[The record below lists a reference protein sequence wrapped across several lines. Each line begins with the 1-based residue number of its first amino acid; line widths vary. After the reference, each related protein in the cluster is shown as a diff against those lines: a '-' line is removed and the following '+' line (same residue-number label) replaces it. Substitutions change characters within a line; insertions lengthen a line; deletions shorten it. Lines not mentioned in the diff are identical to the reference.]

1 MFVDIVNKIKS
12 ILMPLMRQEV
22 LFYFFLAVLMLPNV
36 LLAITESL
44 SPLERICSIV
54 FPLGCYY
61 MITTFTRRLG
71 WSIWLLC
78 PISLLAGVQVVLLYI
93 YGKSVIASDMFLNLV
108 TTDVNESA
116 ELLSNL
122 LLILSIVVLLYITP
136 FIIATFY
143 LVRKQKLN
151 KAFLRKNRY
160 VATFFALLGVIL
172 LGICYV
178 SIDSFSLKTGVYPIN
193 ACYNMVN
200 AVSRHDM
207 LKKYTKTSR
216 DFVYKASSSHSAQQR
231 EIYIVVIGETSRACN
246 WELIGYNR
254 ATNPKLK
261 TIDDLFIFDKVLTE
275 ANITH
280 KSVPMLL
287 SSASAENYNIIYNQK
302 SIITAFKEAGFN
314 TAFFSTQAHTKTLT
328 DYFAKEADEY
338 EYIRDRYSV
347 YGSDP
352 YDSDLVE
359 CARRVIKN
367 GSQKQLIILHTYGS
381 HFNYASRYPQD
392 MAYFKPDFPISPQK
406 ENLLQLLNAYDNTIR
421 YTDSI
426 LYSIILMLNNI
437 EDAHTSL
444 IYVSDHG
451 EDIFDKDGDVIFH
464 SSTMPSYYQL
474 HVPMLVWL
482 SEGYKTSYPQVE
494 TSLRANLHSNIS
506 SSASFFHSILN
517 IAGVETIHR
526 DDTYSFAS
534 KSYIERQRLYLDD
547 YYNGV
552 PLMSIDMRDNDFA
565 MLSSFN

>member
-1 MFVDIVNKIKS
+1 MFADIVNKLKS
-12 ILMPLMRQEV
+12 TLKALMRQEV
-22 LFYFFLAVLMLPNV
+22 LFYFFLVVLMLPNV

-61 MITTFTRRLG
+61 LITTFTRRLG

-78 PISLLAGVQVVLLYI
+78 PMSLLAGVQVVLLYI
-93 YGKSVIASDMFLNLV
+93 YGRSVIASDMFLNLV

-122 LLILSIVVLLYITP
+122 RLILSIVVSLYVAP
-136 FIIATFY
+136 FVIATFF

-151 KAFLRKNRY
+151 KVFLRKNRY
-160 VATFFALLGVIL
+160 VATFFAILGAIL

-193 ACYNMVN
+193 ACYNMAN

-207 LKKYTKTSR
+207 LKKYPNTSQN
-216 DFVYKASSSHSAQQR
+216 FVYKASSSHSAQQR

-246 WELIGYNR
+246 WELIGYHR

-261 TIDDLFIFDKVLTE
+261 TVDDLFIFDKVLTE

-314 TAFFSTQAHTKTLT
+314 TAFFSTQAHTETLT

-338 EYIRDRYSV
+338 EYIRDRYAV

-359 CARRVIKN
+359 CAHRVIKN
-367 GSQKQLIILHTYGS
+367 GAQKQLIILHTYGS
-381 HFNYASRYPQD
+381 HFNYISRYPKD
-392 MAYFKPDFPISPQK
+392 MAYFKPDSPISPQK
-406 ENLLQLLNAYDNTIR
+406 ENILQLLNAYDNTIR

-426 LYSIILMLNNI
+426 LYDIISMLKNI
-437 EDAHTSL
+437 DDAHASL

-451 EDIFDKDGDVIFH
+451 EDLFDKDGDVIFH

-482 SEGYKTSYPQVE
+482 SEGYKTSYPQIE
-494 TSLRANLHSNIS
+494 SSLRANLHSNIS

-517 IAGVETIHR
+517 IAGVETIYR
-526 DDTYSFAS
+526 DDTYSVAS
-534 KSYIERQRLYLDD
+534 KSFVERQRLYLDD

-552 PLMSIDMRDNDFA
+552 PLMSIDMRDNDFVE
-565 MLSSFN
+565 LSSFN